1 MLPEQ
6 EQKMYDAAVKKL
18 KEQFRPVDIAEL
30 KGFEFHHRMQLP
42 EEPVEQLG
50 IALQNLVRKAFPQAK
65 GREFDRL
72 LKGRFFQAL
81 RTKWQLPD
89 LSPNPLLQTIPQ
101 PGKSRGEITGLQQGS
116 QEIIGSPRHL
126 RRPQLRVPHSCPVI
140 DRGGTSATA
149 VVKWGTL
156 RGSVRLLPP
165 NLRPWFKLKLLCRY
179 APTITKQWNS
189 INLIILYNE

>member
-81 RTKWQLPD
+81 RTKW
-89 LSPNPLLQTIPQ
+89 
-101 PGKSRGEITGLQQGS
+101 
-116 QEIIGSPRHL
+116 
-126 RRPQLRVPHSCPVI
+126 
-140 DRGGTSATA
+140 
-149 VVKWGTL
+149 VKWGTL